1 MSNENVKFPLSKKAK
16 AEFSDKYEAIFL
28 KKPVHNIGDEKLVE
42 MVNANL
48 EKLPNA
54 ENQKQPSQEGIQDD
68 EDQSQNGEGI
78 EEPIVGEGSEPNVET
93 GVIDNGEIPSGTDKT
108 PEQLKAEAER
118 EYQFNQYKELHG
130 EEADEN
136 LSTEEVTALSYKK
149 LALNTASVD
158 YFGLFGKR
166 PLAEMTLEQVLSANE
181 NERKRQGDAKR
192 NEVLKAEAETQLD
205 FNPETEM
212 IVVNKKNKS
221 DKRVINKVTFPFL
234 KEEFEEVA
242 NVPIELKNRK

>member
-16 AEFSDKYEAIFL
+16 AECSDKYEAIFL

-68 EDQSQNGEGI
+68 EDQSQNGEGANGEGI
-78 EEPIVGEGSEPNVET
+78 EEPIVGEGNEPNVGT
-93 GVIDNGEIPSGTDKT
+93 GVIEGEEKKKKENARKI
-108 PEQLKAEAER
+108 
-118 EYQFNQYKELHG
+118 FKELHG
-130 EEADEN
+130 EDADEN
-136 LSTEEVTALSYKK
+136 LSTEELTALNYKK
-149 LALNTASVD
+149 LSFNTASAD

-166 PLAEMTLEQVLSANE
+166 PLVEMTLEQILSANE
-181 NERKRQGDAKR
+181 NERKRQGEAKR

>member
-1 MSNENVKFPLSKKAK
+1 MSNENVKFPLTKKAK
-16 AEFSDKYEAIFL
+16 AEFSEKYEAIFL
-28 KKPVHNIGDEKLVE
+28 KKPVHNISDEKLVE

-93 GVIDNGEIPSGTDKT
+93 GVIEGVVDEEKENARKI
-108 PEQLKAEAER
+108 
-118 EYQFNQYKELHG
+118 FKELHG
-130 EEADEN
+130 EDADEN

-181 NERKRQGDAKR
+181 NERKRQLDAKK
-192 NEVLKAEAETQLD
+192 NEALKAEAETQLD

-221 DKRVINKVTFPFL
+221 DKHVINKVTFPFL

-242 NVPIELKNRK
+242 SVPVELKNRK